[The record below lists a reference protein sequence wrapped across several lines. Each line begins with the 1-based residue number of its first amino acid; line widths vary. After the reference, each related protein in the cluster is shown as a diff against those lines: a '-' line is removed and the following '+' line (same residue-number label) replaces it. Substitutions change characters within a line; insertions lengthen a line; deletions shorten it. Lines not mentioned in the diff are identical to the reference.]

1 MPPLLQVIFVLVSDI
16 GVTDM
21 EHVMIQYDS
30 RADVPMSEL
39 EKVVKA
45 ALDAQWKRLNFGK
58 MIDQVGVEAFCA
70 SFCGRCS

>member
-1 MPPLLQVIFVLVSDI
+1 MLVSDI

-21 EHVMIQYDS
+21 EHVMIQYES
-30 RADVPMSEL
+30 RADVPMAEL

-58 MIDQVGVEAFCA
+58 MIDQV
-70 SFCGRCS
+70 RCMIVIFAPMIPNPIVFR